1 MARHNKKRNTAFI
14 YESLV
19 REIVK
24 QSVAKNEEK
33 RNVAIGI
40 LKESFSKNTELR
52 KELDLYK
59 TLLENNNLKEKV
71 AEKILVETK
80 NQHSLINQDKL
91 FKEQS
96 ITISKI
102 NKNLSKNVFNNFVP
116 NYKFLATISQVFGV
130 SGSPKA
136 RVLLETHVIETLM
149 SETEAQKQMSK
160 IPSLVVKTFV
170 KRFNDSYSSLL
181 ENQKQL
187 LSNYISSFADNG
199 LEFNFYLNEEIERLK
214 KVVAT
219 GFKLDEAQEDKMIRK
234 KMSQVTEILE
244 NTNKAPVTSE
254 TLHKIMQ
261 IQALAEEIIS

>member
-24 QSVAKNEEK
+24 QSVAKDEKK

-80 NQHSLINQDKL
+80 NQHNLIDQDKL

-96 ITISKI
+96 IAISKI
-102 NKNLSKNVFNNFVP
+102 NKNLSKSVFNNFVP

-130 SGSPKA
+130 SGSPKT
-136 RVLLETHVIETLM
+136 RVLLETQVVETLM
-149 SETEAQKQMSK
+149 SKPETQKQMSK
-160 IPSLVVKTFV
+160 VPSLVVKSFI
-170 KRFNDSYSSLL
+170 KRFNETYSPLL

-214 KVVAT
+214 KVIDD
-219 GFKLDEAQEDKMIRK
+219 GLKIDEAREDKSIRE
-234 KMSQVTEILE
+234 KMTHVKEMLE
-244 NTNKAPVTSE
+244 ETSKVPVTSE
-254 TLHKIMQ
+254 TLYKVMQ
-261 IQALAEEIIS
+261 IQALAEEIVS

>member
-1 MARHNKKRNTAFI
+1 
-14 YESLV
+14 
-19 REIVK
+19 
-24 QSVAKNEEK
+24 
-33 RNVAIGI
+33 
-40 LKESFSKNTELR
+40 
-52 KELDLYK
+52 
-59 TLLENNNLKEKV
+59 
-71 AEKILVETK
+71 
-80 NQHSLINQDKL
+80 
-91 FKEQS
+91 
-96 ITISKI
+96 
-102 NKNLSKNVFNNFVP
+102 
-116 NYKFLATISQVFGV
+116 
-130 SGSPKA
+130 
-136 RVLLETHVIETLM
+136 M

-244 NTNKAPVTSE
+244 NTNKAPVTNE